1 MTACVF
7 CGKPIEPGEPAA
19 GRPPMAAHAACADA
33 ALADDAHWDRVA
45 AAAPEPETGD
55 APPQPSQ
62 RGGRAG
68 GCLTL
73 LLSVAVALVAAVTLI
88 A

>member
-55 APPQPSQ
+55 APPQLSE
-62 RGGRAG
+62 RGARAG

-73 LLSVAVALVAAVTLI
+73 LLGVAVALVAAVTLI